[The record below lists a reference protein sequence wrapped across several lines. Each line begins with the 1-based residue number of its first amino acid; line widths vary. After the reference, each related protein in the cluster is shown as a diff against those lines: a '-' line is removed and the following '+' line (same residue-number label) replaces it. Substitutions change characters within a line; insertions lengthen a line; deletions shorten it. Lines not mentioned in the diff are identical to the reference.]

1 MYVVLV
7 SIISIFALLFCFV
20 VSFNLYVYTLIKKEE
35 RVNNE
40 VNDIFLEMFNK
51 RNTKKTFKK
60 LYFSASKKMAAG
72 NRIFDKVESLSRFSI
87 VKPK

>member
-1 MYVVLV
+1 MHVVLV
-7 SIISIFALLFCFV
+7 SVISILALIFCFV
-20 VSFNLYVYTLIKKEE
+20 ASFNLYVYTLIKKEE
-35 RVNNE
+35 RVNSE

-60 LYFSASKKMAAG
+60 LYFSVSKKMATG